1 MRAVRS
7 PAILFANRGNAGGK
21 DGDIKWRRG
30 PRMRFGQEAVPVRMI
45 LIRHA
50 RLPAPPKCFAGNIK
64 FATNEAIA
72 MAAILCNVARHTG
85 VGVAEKME
93 SRMVSNRASLG
104 LGAAI
109 LALVSVSAC
118 SQKPAEDTG
127 AAAPTE
133 TATADNATAAATPA
147 KAEKPAADNTD
158 TLDGTKFAS
167 FTGAAAAG
175 EKVFAACKTCHAVEP
190 GKNMVG
196 PSLHGLQGR
205 TAGTIP
211 GYTYSTANKTSG
223 ITWTNEKLF
232 QYLENPQRVI
242 PGTKMTYTGVKDA
255 QKRADLI
262 AYLDTLK

>member
-1 MRAVRS
+1 MRCR
-7 PAILFANRGNAGGK
+7 
-21 DGDIKWRRG
+21 D
-30 PRMRFGQEAVPVRMI
+30 
-45 LIRHA
+45 
-50 RLPAPPKCFAGNIK
+50 
-64 FATNEAIA
+64 
-72 MAAILCNVARHTG
+72 HTG
-85 VGVAEKME
+85 IGVEEKME

-104 LGAAI
+104 VGAAI
-109 LALVSVSAC
+109 LALVTVSAC
-118 SQKPAEDTG
+118 SKPAEDTG

-133 TATADNATAAATPA
+133 TTTTATAENTATPAATPA
-147 KAEKPAADNTD
+147 AAAKPAADNTD

-175 EKVFAACKTCHAVEP
+175 EKVFAACKTCHAGEA

-196 PSLHGLQGR
+196 PSLHAIQGR
-205 TAGTIP
+205 TSGQVP
-211 GYTYSTANKTSG
+211 GYTYSTANKNSG
-223 ITWTNEKLF
+223 IVWTNEKLF